1 MPQHTSLSVP
11 EVLERQAVY
20 LKIVYRRVM
29 GINAEGENRGQT
41 KKGPT
46 GRAKASVPRG
56 WETTKHF

>member
-1 MPQHTSLSVP
+1 MD
-11 EVLERQAVY
+11 
-20 LKIVYRRVM
+20 
-29 GINAEGENRGQT
+29 INAEGENRGQT